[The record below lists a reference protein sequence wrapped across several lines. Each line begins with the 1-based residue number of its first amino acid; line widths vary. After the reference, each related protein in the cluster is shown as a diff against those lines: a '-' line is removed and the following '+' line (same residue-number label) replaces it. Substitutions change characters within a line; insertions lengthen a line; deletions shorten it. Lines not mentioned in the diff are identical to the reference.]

1 MQPYFLFYLVK
12 YIYKFSHLLQFIFE
26 AIKIIYLVYD
36 LSAKI
41 IVNLGFVA
49 AAEIGI
55 DESVIRAVSKRV
67 ANTSIIVRLRFM
79 EPPGPLA

>member
-1 MQPYFLFYLVK
+1 M
-12 YIYKFSHLLQFIFE
+12 
-26 AIKIIYLVYD
+26 
-36 LSAKI
+36 LSGAPLPFN
-41 IVNLGFVA
+41 IVLGIALDVLPADLGFVA

-55 DESVIRAVSKRV
+55 AESVIRAVSKRV

>member
-41 IVNLGFVA
+41 IVNLGL
-49 AAEIGI
+49 IY
-55 DESVIRAVSKRV
+55 
-67 ANTSIIVRLRFM
+67 
-79 EPPGPLA
+79 